1 VWLIAEQEAFASSA
15 RTADPQ
21 NKASIHTPNAL
32 RAENYM
38 NIQLSNQELERA
50 LGQA

>member
-1 VWLIAEQEAFASSA
+1 VWLIAEQEALASSA
-15 RTADPQ
+15 RTEDSQ
-21 NKASIHTPNAL
+21 NKSSIHTPYAL

-38 NIQLSNQELERA
+38 NIQLSNHDLERA